1 MFCYYIVYNNS
12 TLTNKKE
19 GIRIMKIERV
29 VINTAKTGAIE
40 YSLFSAIA
48 GIISIYILDVTGS
61 SLNTLFTAVASVL
74 QTAASV

>member
-1 MFCYYIVYNNS
+1 
-12 TLTNKKE
+12 
-19 GIRIMKIERV
+19 MKIERV